1 MTVPTLDEI
10 YDTLLE
16 NADFEQTS
24 SVSKAE
30 AFITA
35 ANRFFILSPQN
46 QSSQGGSMSINTSA
60 IQDLLARARLFV
72 EGAKAPTSNTSA
84 KVRFFSFG
92 DFR

>member
-10 YDTLLE
+10 YDALLE
-16 NADFEQTS
+16 NADFEAVA

-35 ANRFFILSPQN
+35 ANRFFILSPQS
-46 QSSQGGSMSINTSA
+46 QSTQGGSMSINTAA
-60 IQDLLARARLFV
+60 IQELLTRARLFV
-72 EGAKAPTSNTSA
+72 EGAKAPTSNTSSR
-84 KVRFFSFG
+84 VRFFSFG

>member
-16 NADFEQTS
+16 NADFEES
-24 SVSKAE
+24 ASVSKAE
-30 AFITA
+30 TFITA
-35 ANRFFILSPQN
+35 ANRLFISSPQS

-60 IQDLLARARLFV
+60 IQELLTRARLFV
-72 EGAKAPTSNTSA
+72 EGAKSANSNTSS